1 MKGASL
7 AYLTREG
14 FRNIWVNRLLS
25 LATIVVLISCLI
37 IVGSGT
43 LLFLNINSVLDL
55 IEDQNVVMVYI
66 EDSATEAQTDAL
78 KVSLLAMENVE
89 DDIVFV
95 SREEAFERQK
105 EAYGDK
111 AALLDGLSPTI
122 LPNAYKVKVAD
133 LERFNETVEE
143 IKNLPY
149 VLQIHENSELAGKIS
164 SIRDAVTYISLGI
177 VAILFFVSLFI
188 VSNTIRI
195 TIFNRRLEI
204 SIMKAVG
211 ATNAFVRWPFM
222 VEGILLGLFSAVLG
236 LGIQYGIYSLASIW
250 LGNIMSMLGGSVVSF
265 GEHIGLVFGL
275 FAFVGVFIGVFGSII
290 SLNKY
295 LKEHSNVVESSI

>member
-25 LATIVVLISCLI
+25 LATVVVLVSCLV

-43 LLFLNINSVLDL
+43 LIFLNINSVLDL

-66 EDSATEAQTDAL
+66 EDNATEAQADAL
-78 KVSLLAMENVE
+78 RVKLLNMENVD

-111 AALLDGLSPTI
+111 AALLEGLSPTI
-122 LPNAYKVKVAD
+122 LPNAYKVKVTD
-133 LERFNETVEE
+133 LELFNETVNE
-143 IKNLPY
+143 IKNLEN
-149 VLQIHENSELAGKIS
+149 VLEIRENSELAGKIAT
-164 SIRDAVTYISLGI
+164 IRNAVTYISIGI
-177 VAILFFVSLFI
+177 VAVLFFVSLFI

-211 ATNAFVRWPFM
+211 ATNSFVRWPFM
-222 VEGILLGLFSAVLG
+222 VEGILLGLFSALIG
-236 LGIQYGIYSLASIW
+236 LLIQYGVYSLASIW
-250 LGNIMSMLGGSVVSF
+250 LADIMNMLGGSVVKFS
-265 GEHIGLVFGL
+265 ETAGLLLGM
-275 FAFVGVFIGVFGSII
+275 FAFIGVFIGAFGSIL

>member
-25 LATIVVLISCLI
+25 LATIVVLISCLV

-43 LLFLNINSVLDL
+43 LIFLNINSVLDL

-66 EDSATEAQTDAL
+66 KDDATEAQTDTL
-78 KVSLLAMENVE
+78 KVQLLDMENVE
-89 DDIVFV
+89 NDIVFV

-111 AALLDGLSPTI
+111 ASLLEGLSPSI

-133 LERFNETVEE
+133 LEKFEETVNE
-143 IKNLPY
+143 IKALDS
-149 VLQIHENSELAGKIS
+149 VLEIRENSELAGKIAT
-164 SIRDAVTYISLGI
+164 IRDAVTYISIGI
-177 VAILFFVSLFI
+177 VAVLFFVSLFI

-211 ATNAFVRWPFM
+211 ATNSFVRWPFM
-222 VEGILLGLFSAVLG
+222 VEGILLGLFSALIG
-236 LGIQYGIYSLASIW
+236 LALQYGVYSLASIW
-250 LGNIMSMLGGSVVSF
+250 LSDIMKMLGGSVVKFSDNIVLLL
-265 GEHIGLVFGL
+265 GM
-275 FAFVGVFIGVFGSII
+275 FAFIGVFIGAFGSIL

>member
-1 MKGASL
+1 MKGASIG
-7 AYLTREG
+7 YLTREG
-14 FRNIWVNRLLS
+14 IRNIWVNRLLS
-25 LATIVVLISCLI
+25 LATIVVLVSCLI

-43 LLFLNINSVLDL
+43 LIFLNINSVLDL

-66 EDSATEAQTDAL
+66 EDAATEEQTNQL
-78 KVSLLAMENVE
+78 KVSLLAMENVD

-122 LPNAYKVKVAD
+122 LPNAYKVKVSD
-133 LERFNETVEE
+133 LDRFVETVEE

-164 SIRDAVTYISLGI
+164 SIRDAVTYISVGI

-211 ATNAFVRWPFM
+211 ATNSFVRWPFM
-222 VEGILLGLFSAVLG
+222 VEGILLGLLSALIA
-236 LGIQYGIYSLASIW
+236 LGIQYGVYSLASIW
-250 LGNIMSMLGGSVVSF
+250 LGNIMSMLGGSVVAFSDT
-265 GEHIGLVFGL
+265 IGLLIGM
-275 FAFVGVFIGVFGSII
+275 FAFVGVFIGAFGSII

>member
-1 MKGASL
+1 MKGASI

-14 FRNIWVNRLLS
+14 VRNIWVNRLLS
-25 LATIVVLISCLI
+25 LATVVVLVSCLI

-66 EDSATEAQTDAL
+66 DDEATEAQTDSL
-78 KVSLLAMENVE
+78 KVQLLSMENVE

-105 EAYGDK
+105 ETYGDN
-111 AALLDGLSPTI
+111 AAILDGLSPTI

-133 LERFNETVEE
+133 LTRFDETCNQ
-143 IKNLPY
+143 IKALPH

-164 SIRDAVTYISLGI
+164 DIRNAVTYISIGI

-211 ATNAFVRWPFM
+211 ATNSFVRWPFM
-222 VEGILLGLFSAVLG
+222 VEGVLLGVLSALIGLG
-236 LGIQYGIYSLASIW
+236 LQYGLYQLASIW
-250 LGNIMSMLGGSVVSF
+250 LGDIMSMLGGSVIKFSD
-265 GEHIGLVFGL
+265 HIGLLLGM
-275 FAFVGVFIGVFGSII
+275 FAFVGIFIGAFGSII